1 MTDQIYE
8 KYRSFTLAFTDFNG
22 KSFLSTLKICVEFI
36 DKYKDLPYSK
46 EKYSNLQKEIAGV
59 LQINLISI
67 RKAINQLV
75 KMGFINSFLTWYNYD
90 SLEYLNAK
98 TNRKRES
105 LLSKIVYSSSSFNRA
120 VNSDSS
126 LHQINFLIKT
136 LIENWVLSEE
146 DIIALMLVDIGKV
159 EKGYLNREE
168 LQEYVEVA
176 KQTSFIK
183 RKYNQISYLSNL
195 LSKLDDIVFVHDM
208 LCFKD
213 DAKNIFGDELTS
225 ERRIRDP
232 YLHRIYKNQLMEE
245 SISTLD
251 WTKCMLE
258 KLSYPVLIASHIK
271 PFIVSDQNE
280 AYDANNGLLL
290 SKNMDS
296 LFDLWYITFEDNGN
310 VIKSSHLTEDVVDY
324 LWGFELDTIFIN
336 KKRKE
341 YLSYHREHVFKK

>member
-1 MTDQIYE
+1 MTEQIYE
-8 KYRSFTLAFTDFNG
+8 DYRSLTLAFTDFNG
-22 KSFLSTLKICVEFI
+22 KNFLATLKICLEFI
-36 DKYKDLPYSK
+36 DKYKELPYSE
-46 EKYSNLQKEIAGV
+46 EKYKNLQKEIEAV
-59 LQINLISI
+59 LQINLISV

-105 LLSKIVYSSSSFNRA
+105 LLSKIIYSNSSFNRA
-120 VNSDSS
+120 VNSDSD

-136 LIENWVLSEE
+136 LIENWVLNKNE
-146 DIIALMLVDIGKV
+146 IIALMLVDIENI
-159 EKGYLNREE
+159 EKGYLNRDE
-168 LQEYVEVA
+168 LQEYVEKA
-176 KQTSFIK
+176 EQIGFTK

-195 LSKLDDIVFVHDM
+195 LGKLDDIVFVHDV
-208 LCFKD
+208 LYFKD
-213 DAKNIFGDELTS
+213 DAKNIFGDELAS
-225 ERRIRDP
+225 ERKIRDP

-245 SISTLD
+245 SLSILD

-310 VIKSSHLTEDVVDY
+310 IIKSSHLTEDVVDY
-324 LWGFELDTIFIN
+324 LWEFELDTIFIN

-341 YLSYHREHVFKK
+341 YLSYHREHVFKR